1 MVNLKRLPIVLK
13 PGNSGKNSGGTAHS
27 GGIKKKVIAFE
38 ELPFSRFDR
47 NDRNVLYYLR

>member
-1 MVNLKRLPIVLK
+1 MELLIPEEIKK
-13 PGNSGKNSGGTAHS
+13 
-27 GGIKKKVIAFE
+27 KKKVIAFE